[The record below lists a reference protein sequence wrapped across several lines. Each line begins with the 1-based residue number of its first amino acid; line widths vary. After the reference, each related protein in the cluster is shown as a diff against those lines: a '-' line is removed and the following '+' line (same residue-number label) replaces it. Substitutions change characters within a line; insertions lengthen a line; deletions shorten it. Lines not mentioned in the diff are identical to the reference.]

1 MIYRDF
7 KGTKLSML
15 GFGTMRLPV
24 LENGQID
31 AALTQKMV
39 DYAMAHGV
47 NYYDTAWPYMQ
58 NRSETVV
65 GQCLKKH
72 PRDSFYLATKFP
84 GHMVA
89 ETYDPADIFEQQLQK
104 CQVEYFDFYLLH
116 NVYENS
122 VHVYDDPRWGI
133 VDYFVEQKKRGR
145 IKHLGFSSH
154 ADLPCLTDFLN
165 RYGDEMEFC
174 QLQFNYLDWTLQHGK
189 EKYELLRQRNIPLWV
204 MEPVRGGKLVTLE
217 PDEEQRLH
225 AIRPDDSIASF
236 GFRWLQ
242 GFDNI
247 AMVLSGMSNMAQMAD
262 NIKTFDHLN
271 PLSDA
276 ERDILIEAA
285 ERMKNSIPCTACRY
299 CCDGCPQGLDI
310 PDLLH
315 KYNQLRVGSGSSV
328 KMQLDAL
335 PQDKWPAACIV
346 CGACAGVCPQKIAIP
361 DQLAA
366 FAVELDKLPSWA
378 DICKARA
385 EAERQEKASRSR

>member
-133 VDYFVEQKKRGR
+133 VDYFVEQKKQGR

-165 RYGDEMEFC
+165 R
-174 QLQFNYLDWTLQHGK
+174 
-189 EKYELLRQRNIPLWV
+189 
-204 MEPVRGGKLVTLE
+204 
-217 PDEEQRLH
+217 
-225 AIRPDDSIASF
+225 
-236 GFRWLQ
+236 
-242 GFDNI
+242 
-247 AMVLSGMSNMAQMAD
+247 
-262 NIKTFDHLN
+262 
-271 PLSDA
+271 
-276 ERDILIEAA
+276 
-285 ERMKNSIPCTACRY
+285 
-299 CCDGCPQGLDI
+299 
-310 PDLLH
+310 
-315 KYNQLRVGSGSSV
+315 
-328 KMQLDAL
+328 
-335 PQDKWPAACIV
+335 
-346 CGACAGVCPQKIAIP
+346 
-361 DQLAA
+361 
-366 FAVELDKLPSWA
+366 
-378 DICKARA
+378 
-385 EAERQEKASRSR
+385 